1 MTLPMKNCVSAL
13 LALLLLQFVV
23 VAPAKALCVK
33 IGDELPNVTLPT
45 LEGESVSLNS
55 FRGKIVMLAFWASWC
70 PRCMDELIYLQG
82 ISKTSPDIVV
92 IGINQESQ
100 NISRAHKERIKR
112 SLKESKIDFT
122 ILVDENLDAWR
133 TFCINALPTSIVLDK
148 KGVVRF
154 AEPNY
159 YWATQDKIAE
169 IIQSIRLGK

>member
-1 MTLPMKNCVSAL
+1 MKFRAVAAL
-13 LALLLLQFVV
+13 LSLLLMF
-23 VAPAKALCVK
+23 AAIPSAHALSVK
-33 IGDELPNVTLPT
+33 IGEELPNVTLPT

-55 FRGKIVMLAFWASWC
+55 FRGKIVLLAFWASWC

-92 IGINQESQ
+92 VGINQESQ
-100 NISRAHKERIKR
+100 NISRAHKDRIRK
-112 SLKESKIDFT
+112 SLKEAKIDFT

-133 TFCINALPTSIVLDK
+133 TFSINALPTSIILDK